1 MKILML
7 TPYLPYP
14 LLTGGQ
20 TRSYNLIKRLSQ
32 LGHKIT
38 LFCLVKDDKERR
50 YVSEL
55 EKFCKEIQVFNRPK
69 KPWTINNILKTGF
82 SFYPFLVIRNWASK
96 EKKAIKRKLE
106 NEKFDLIHAE
116 TFYVMPH
123 IPKTAIPI
131 LLVEQTIEYL
141 VYRHYAEGFAN
152 FLIRPFLYL
161 DVLKMKYWEK
171 KFWEQA
177 SKVVAM

>member
-106 NEKFDLIHAE
+106 TKQSRRCTGN
-116 TFYVMPH
+116 
-123 IPKTAIPI
+123 
-131 LLVEQTIEYL
+131 
-141 VYRHYAEGFAN
+141 
-152 FLIRPFLYL
+152 LY
-161 DVLKMKYWEK
+161 K
-171 KFWEQA
+171 
-177 SKVVAM
+177 